1 MTDIRKQISQFVENQ
16 FPSIYRE
23 DGEVL
28 VAFLT
33 AYYEFLEKNSKY
45 SHYVNRHLEEYSDI
59 DETLDEF
66 VIFFKKKY
74 LADFPYISSTDTRF
88 LIKHIIDE
96 YRSKGSDQSLRLLMQ
111 LLFGEKVDVYYPGQD
126 VLKPS
131 DSKWVVPRYVEVT
144 HSDRTASFHGKR
156 VYSDRFN
163 ASGIVENVIT
173 KRVSGKIIDLVYLS
187 DIDGEFHTGD
197 VITDEGGDLTDA
209 PTVVGSL
216 TTINITNGGANFKIG
231 DILKLVSTT
240 GKDGEAKVTGLA
252 TQTDVVTFVNND
264 GGFGYTLDGNTI
276 IYTANSMLFMN
287 NSTPLS
293 LKSTVSQQL
302 ETLTISSSMSGI
314 VVGANA
320 VHSSNASIYGAV
332 VALTNSPDTIT
343 INPVAGTFVG
353 QTTLLV
359 SGNSYNVSAS
369 VSANTQGIVVGNSAD
384 RIGVYRTNP
393 QQFYSGSTTY
403 NTYVSTELGVRAV
416 TRLGAGTGASFLI
429 GELADTQNITVN
441 TDMIAGYLGTA
452 LNSADYGFP
461 ANPGAETLA
470 TVINNALNYEAF
482 TIGSIASFKN
492 VNPGVGYDTSISV
505 LVDNPEVSAYDYTD
519 YVITIFN
526 PTRSFVAGD
535 TVSQANTVFGKV
547 KSATGDKIYVRN
559 QTFGNIKFTAN
570 STPILSSRGASATI
584 VASISDTA
592 SPQMGFNAFIAGEV
606 KGETGSVST
615 VAITSSGIG
624 YNDGDAVVM
633 QHVPGFNQTF
643 NINTVEGIAR
653 LGNSGKQTG
662 YWETVTS
669 HLNEVDIRIR
679 DNKYYQE
686 FSYDIIAS
694 ISFDKY
700 EKLIRDVMHVAGTKM
715 FGSVAKVSEV
725 TIPSVA
731 STEIRTTQLVTS
743 YLESNGANLLSNT
756 AYVTVQTEVEV

>member
-1 MTDIRKQISQFVENQ
+1 MTDIRKQISQFIENQ
-16 FPSIYRE
+16 FPDIYRE
-23 DGEVL
+23 DGESM

-33 AYYEFLEKNSKY
+33 AYYEFLETNGKY
-45 SHYVNRHLEEYSDI
+45 SHHVNRRLSEYSDI

-74 LADFPYISSTDTRF
+74 LADFPYLSSTDTRF

-144 HSDRTASFHGKR
+144 HSDRTPSFLGKR

-173 KRVSGKIIDLVYLS
+173 KRVSSKIIDLVYLS

-209 PTVVGSL
+209 PTVIGSL
-216 TTINITNGGANFKIG
+216 TTIEITNGGSQFKIG
-231 DILKLVSTT
+231 DILKLVSST
-240 GKDGEAKVTGLA
+240 GKDGEAKVTELA

-264 GGFGYTLDGNTI
+264 GGFGYTLDGNTV

-287 NSTPLS
+287 NSTQLP
-293 LKSTVSQQL
+293 LKSTVSQHL
-302 ETLTISSSMSGI
+302 ETLTVSTTSG
-314 VVGANA
+314 VLLGANA
-320 VHSSNASIYGAV
+320 VHTTNASIYGSV
-332 VALTNSPDTIT
+332 VAFSSLSNTIT

-353 QTTLLV
+353 QANVLV
-359 SGNSYNVSAS
+359 SGNNYAVSAS
-369 VSANTQGIVVGNSAD
+369 VSANTQGIVVGNASD
-384 RIGVYRTNP
+384 RVGIYRTNA
-393 QQFYSGSTTY
+393 QQFYSGSTGY
-403 NTYVSTELGVRAV
+403 NAYVSTSLGTRAV
-416 TRLGAGTGASFLI
+416 TRVGTGSGASFLI
-429 GELADTQNITVN
+429 GSLADTQNITVN
-441 TDMIAGYLGTA
+441 TDMIAGYTGVA
-452 LNSADYGFP
+452 LNAADYGFS
-461 ANPGAETLA
+461 AGAPVETLA
-470 TVINNALNYEAF
+470 SIIGPSLNYDTF
-482 TIGSIASFKN
+482 TVGSIASFKN
-492 VNPGVGYDTSISV
+492 LNPGLGYNTSIFV

-519 YVITIFN
+519 YVITITN

-535 TVSQANTVFGKV
+535 IVSQANTVFGKV
-547 KSATGDKIYVRN
+547 KSALGDKIYVRN

-570 STPILSSRGASATI
+570 STPILSDRGASATI
-584 VASISDTA
+584 TASISDYSA
-592 SPQMGFNAFIAGEV
+592 PQMGYNAFISGDV
-606 KGETGSVST
+606 KGETGSVSK
-615 VAITSSGIG
+615 VAIVSSGIG
-624 YNDGDAVVM
+624 YNDGDEVVM
-633 QHVPGFNQTF
+633 QHVPSFNQIE
-643 NINTVEGIAR
+643 NINLVEGIAR
-653 LGNSGKQTG
+653 LGNGGKQTG

-694 ISFDKY
+694 VSFDKY
-700 EKLIRDVMHVAGTKM
+700 EKLIRDVLHVAGTKM

-725 TIPSVA
+725 SISSVA
-731 STEIRTTQLVTS
+731 STEIRTTQLATS
-743 YLESNGANLLSNT
+743 FLEANGANLLANT